1 MTRRERF
8 RSALGSLRAFCDEPI
23 ENDRDV
29 AGILQGFAFTFEL
42 AWKVLQDEIERRGY
56 AERGPRLSL
65 AAGLRAGIVSAEDAD
80 AWSDALKDRN
90 LVAHSDRPDW
100 ARSLA
105 ERIVTAYLPI
115 IERLADAADRAA
127 REEVETLSPES
138 SRKAALP
145 RPAPAILGT

>member
-8 RSALGSLRAFCDEPI
+8 RSALGSLRAFCEEPI

-56 AERGPRLSL
+56 TERGPRLSL
-65 AAGLRAGIVSAEDAD
+65 AAGLKAGIVPAKDAD
-80 AWSDALKDRN
+80 AWSDALEDRN
-90 LVAHSDRPDW
+90 MVAHTYRPDW

-105 ERIVTAYLPI
+105 ERIGTAYLPI
-115 IERLADAADRAA
+115 LEGLGEAVDRAA
-127 REEVETLSPES
+127 EEPLN
-138 SRKAALP
+138 
-145 RPAPAILGT
+145 

>member
-8 RSALGSLRAFCDEPI
+8 GMALGSLRAFCAEPI

-65 AAGLRAGIVSAEDAD
+65 SAGLKAGIVPAEDAD
-80 AWSDALKDRN
+80 AWSDTLEDRN
-90 LVAHSDRPDW
+90 MVAHTYRPDW

-105 ERIVTAYLPI
+105 ERIGTAYLPI
-115 IERLADAADRAA
+115 LERLAAALDRAIA
-127 REEVETLSPES
+127 EDVP
-138 SRKAALP
+138 
-145 RPAPAILGT
+145 